1 MTAAHDL
8 PQRRQVL
15 INGGRVEVIV
25 KSRDRV
31 RAYGEV
37 FTPVHMVEKMLDLVS
52 PELETGPGFVD
63 KTFFEPAA
71 GDGNFL
77 TAIYR
82 RKLSAI
88 QKRYKPGLW
97 KDESLF
103 ALASIYAVEFLE
115 DNHADAQANLL
126 GEFVNF
132 HKSNGVACGPRTNLF
147 KAASYLIAMNIRCGN
162 TLTGLDNEGQKITF
176 SWWHRI
182 LNSPPMVQREV
193 FTLNSLREASQDQSV
208 FDFDSHPTY
217 AQCRIDQVHK
227 EESADV

>member
-1 MTAAHDL
+1 MTAAPEL
-8 PQRRQVL
+8 PKRRQAVVK
-15 INGGRVEVIV
+15 GDHVEVIV

-31 RAYGEV
+31 KAYGEV
-37 FTPVHMVEKMLDLVS
+37 FTPAHMVEKMLDLVK

-82 RKLSAI
+82 RKLAAI
-88 QKRYKPGLW
+88 EKRLTPTHW
-97 KDESLF
+97 KNESLF

-115 DNHADAQANLL
+115 DNHADAQANML

-132 HKSNGVACGPRTNLF
+132 HKRHGIECGPRSDLF
-147 KAASYLIAMNIRCGN
+147 RAANYIIATNIRHGN
-162 TLTGLDNEGQKITF
+162 TLTGLDPNGQKLTF

-182 LNSPPMVQREV
+182 LDAPPMVQREV
-193 FTLNSLREASQDQSV
+193 FTLNSLREAAQDQFT
-208 FDFDSHPTY
+208 FDFDSYPTY
-217 AQCRIDQVHK
+217 AQCRIDRVQ
-227 EESADV
+227 EEVSADV